1 MRVARFRS
9 PATMLVTMLVGTLNS
24 VAQAVSSE
32 SSTVQALTKSTF
44 DSFLKTERE
53 QQRSCLV
60 MFHVDWCKVCQRT
73 FPKFSNASGAV
84 KQAGLNLDFAHI
96 DCTDEK
102 VVCQRFEVRGYPTIK
117 FFPWEENKRPRNY
130 KGLRTEEGFVKY
142 ARRMTAPLVPR
153 YANLNDFNRS
163 LVNETLSVFIA
174 AVPSGEAPAEF
185 LDAAEKWRDRHVFTT
200 AKQLND
206 LLPPG
211 LPTPASDA
219 WLAVLSW
226 GRQQWPGA
234 DNASK
239 ASPAAAYFS
248 GPVEE
253 MTAWV
258 EQHRFPGIWALEE
271 TTFWEFTHA
280 SRRTAIG
287 VLDPARVSKDQEAG
301 LRTAADKLKDDF
313 FFGVLDGVAL
323 EEELVDFSIAKGTLP
338 RVLVT
343 EDDFEYWVEDVELL
357 RVDNVE
363 EDLRAFL
370 GGAPL
375 LRQGRGLKPKI
386 LYYHR
391 EALRFGKRRLEYAK
405 KGPAEAIT
413 VGTSAVAALC
423 LVGTA
428 CWCLVSCFRILLCE
442 EPGLIDP
449 SGRIKRD

>member
-1 MRVARFRS
+1 MRVGSFCS
-9 PATMLVTMLVGTLNS
+9 TATTLATILVGTLS
-24 VAQAVSSE
+24 STAQAVTGG
-32 SSTVQALTKSTF
+32 SSTVQALTRNTF
-44 DSFLKTERE
+44 DSYLEAEKE
-53 QQRSCLV
+53 QQRPCLV

-73 FPKFSNASGAV
+73 FPKFANASGAV
-84 KQAGLNLDFAHI
+84 KEANITLDFAHV

-102 VVCQRFEVRGYPTIK
+102 ALCQRFDVRGYPTIK
-117 FFPWEENKRPRNY
+117 FFPWEEKKQPRNY
-130 KGLRTEEGFVKY
+130 KSLRTEEGFVKY
-142 ARRMTAPLVPR
+142 ARRMTSPLIPHF
-153 YANLNDFNRS
+153 ANADDFNRS
-163 LVNETLSVFIA
+163 LVNETLSTFIA
-174 AVPSGEAPAEF
+174 AVPSGEVPGQF
-185 LDAAEKWRDRHVFTT
+185 LDAAEDWRDRHIFTT
-200 AKQLND
+200 AKRLND

-239 ASPAAAYFS
+239 AVPAAAYFS

-253 MTAWV
+253 MAAWV

-271 TTFWEFTHA
+271 STFWEFTHA
-280 SRRTAIG
+280 SRRTAICA
-287 VLDPARVSKDQEAG
+287 LDPASVSKGQEAG
-301 LRTAADKLKDDF
+301 LRAAADKLKDVF

-323 EEELVDFSIAKGTLP
+323 QEELIDFSIAKGTLP

-343 EDDFEYWVEDVELL
+343 EDNFENWIEDAELL

-363 EDLRAFL
+363 EDLRALL

-375 LRQGRGLKPKI
+375 LRQSRGLLPKI
-386 LYYHR
+386 RFYQR
-391 EALRFGKRRLEYAK
+391 EAIRFGQRRYEYAK

-413 VGTSAVAALC
+413 AATSVVALLC

-428 CWCLVSCFRILLCE
+428 CWCLVSCCRILICE
-442 EPGLIDP
+442 DADLIDP
-449 SGRIKRD
+449 PGRIKRD